1 MNTTF
6 KMMSAV
12 AMMVSSTMSFA
23 QGEMTISDNPQ
34 ALMVPPADEALAD
47 SSWKTG
53 GTVGLNLSQVHLE
66 NWASGGQS
74 SVSASGLV
82 NLFANYTKGKG
93 TWDNT
98 LDIAYGLL
106 RQGQN
111 GVVLKTDDRIDFASK
126 YGHKATEHWYY
137 SALLNFRSQFAPGYN
152 LVDGVP
158 DKSNVISN
166 FLAPAYMLAS
176 LGMDYKPNDK
186 FTAFLSPTTYKMTVV
201 MDSSLSAAGAF
212 GVDPG
217 TNVRS
222 EIGGYVRMA
231 YNTNLVENVGLTT
244 RIDLFSNYLNNPENI
259 DINWEVL
266 ISMKVNKFMSATIST
281 QLLYDDDVTL
291 QKKDPIVEDDVVIDS
306 GRGPGVQ
313 FKEVLAIGFSYKF

>member
-6 KMMSAV
+6 KMMCAV

-98 LDIAYGLL
+98 LDFAYGLL

-111 GVVLKTDDRIDFASK
+111 GVVLKTDDRIDLASK
-126 YGHKATEHWYY
+126 YGHKAAEHWYY

-158 DKSNVISN
+158 DKTNLISD
-166 FLAPAYMLAS
+166 FLSPAYMLAS

>member
-6 KMMSAV
+6 KLMFAV
-12 AMMVSSTMSFA
+12 ALMVSSTMSFA

-34 ALMVPPADEALAD
+34 ALLAPPADVALAD

-82 NLFANYTKGKG
+82 NLFANYSKGKG

-137 SALLNFRSQFAPGYN
+137 SGLLNFRTQFAPGYN
-152 LVDGVP
+152 LLDGVP
-158 DKSNVISN
+158 DKSNVISD
-166 FLAPAYMLAS
+166 FLSPAYMLAS

-201 MDSSLSAAGAF
+201 MDSALSAVGAF

-231 YNTNLVENVGLTT
+231 YNTNLVENVGLMT
-244 RIDLFSNYLNNPENI
+244 RIDLFSNYLNNPGNI
-259 DINWEVL
+259 DVNWEVL

>member
-1 MNTTF
+1 
-6 KMMSAV
+6 
-12 AMMVSSTMSFA
+12 
-23 QGEMTISDNPQ
+23 
-34 ALMVPPADEALAD
+34 
-47 SSWKTG
+47 
-53 GTVGLNLSQVHLE
+53 
-66 NWASGGQS
+66 
-74 SVSASGLV
+74 
-82 NLFANYTKGKG
+82 
-93 TWDNT
+93 
-98 LDIAYGLL
+98 
-106 RQGQN
+106 
-111 GVVLKTDDRIDFASK
+111 
-126 YGHKATEHWYY
+126 
-137 SALLNFRSQFAPGYN
+137 
-152 LVDGVP
+152 
-158 DKSNVISN
+158 
-166 FLAPAYMLAS
+166 
-176 LGMDYKPNDK
+176 
-186 FTAFLSPTTYKMTVV
+186 MTVV